1 MKHYREDI
9 KNYNIL
15 NLGNFQ
21 FQSSEILPNA
31 KLAYK
36 TYGELNSQRDNAI
49 LIPVPVNGT
58 HETAAEIHMAGEGR
72 SISADRHFIIIPDM
86 FGNGLSSSPS
96 NADDPFQGPDFPAVT
111 IYDNVKAQHDLVT
124 ETLGISKLKLVTG
137 FSMGGLQTYHWAA
150 LYPDMVETFVP
161 ICGSSICSVHNWL
174 FFETLTA

>member
-58 HETAAEIHMAGEGR
+58 H
-72 SISADRHFIIIPDM
+72 
-86 FGNGLSSSPS
+86 
-96 NADDPFQGPDFPAVT
+96 
-111 IYDNVKAQHDLVT
+111 
-124 ETLGISKLKLVTG
+124 
-137 FSMGGLQTYHWAA
+137 
-150 LYPDMVETFVP
+150 
-161 ICGSSICSVHNWL
+161 
-174 FFETLTA
+174 